1 MLAQSPYRSKMNAAA
16 RFLDELSL
24 RAPSLKNLISTNLGN
39 PLASGRP
46 LDLRDAAPSESA
58 TEDAEPGH
66 AAALPLGSRVE
77 VDPWSNRIRLART
90 KPLSGTLPREPL
102 AFQVS
107 PFRIELTR
115 AAQPKPGVSP
125 PASALVKE

>member
-1 MLAQSPYRSKMNAAA
+1 MNITV

-24 RAPSLKNLISTNLGN
+24 RAPALKNLISANLGN
-39 PLASGRP
+39 PLADGGRFK
-46 LDLRDAAPSESA
+46 APGLERGEA
-58 TEDAEPGH
+58 VKAEGEPEG

-77 VDPWSNRIRLART
+77 VDPWSNRIRLAKT
-90 KPLSGTLPREPL
+90 KPVSGTLPREPL

-115 AAQPKPGVSP
+115 TAPTKPGN
-125 PASALVKE
+125 SAPEGSRTAQ